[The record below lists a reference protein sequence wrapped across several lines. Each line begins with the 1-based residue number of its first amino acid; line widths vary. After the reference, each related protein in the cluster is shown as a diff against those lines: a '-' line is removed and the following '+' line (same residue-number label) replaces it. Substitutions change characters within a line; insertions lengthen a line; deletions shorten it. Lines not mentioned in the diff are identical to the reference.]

1 MNYDIH
7 PLVDLKITLYFRV
20 HDANIFGGPGSVGY
34 TSQGFDHC
42 TEVPAADA
50 AFVKLCSANTAKFL
64 GVPEEAV
71 EAISWQEYEAE
82 TDEQDEDRDW
92 DENEL

>member
-20 HDANIFGGPGSVGY
+20 HDADIFGGPGSVGY

-42 TEVPAADA
+42 TEPAAADA
-50 AFVKLCSANTAKFL
+50 AFIKMCSAGTAKLC

-71 EAISWQEYEAE
+71 EAVSWQEYEAE
-82 TDEQDEDRDW
+82 TGEPDEDEDW
-92 DENEL
+92 EDT